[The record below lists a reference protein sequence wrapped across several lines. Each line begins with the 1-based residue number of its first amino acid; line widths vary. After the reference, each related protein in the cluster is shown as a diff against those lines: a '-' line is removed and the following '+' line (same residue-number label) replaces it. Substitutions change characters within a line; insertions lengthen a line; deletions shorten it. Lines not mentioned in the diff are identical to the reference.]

1 LPQIDERRKSANSL
15 FAGLEWLS
23 TSVVLLDVT
32 GCVAYINQAA
42 EQMFGLSAR
51 TILSQNF
58 AKQFANS
65 GTIERLLD
73 DAARNAFEQRRQEIV
88 LERLNMEALSLICT
102 ASVVHSQVGFLVLE
116 FSEIEQR
123 AKLAHDEH
131 MTELANANRELV
143 RNLAHEIKNPLGGI
157 RGAAQLL
164 EQELPSANQREYT
177 QVIIKEAARLQA
189 LVDRL
194 LAPHRRAPQRNLVN
208 IHEVCER
215 VRSVSLAQHPVG
227 ILFIRD
233 YDASI
238 PEFLGD
244 REQLI
249 QVLLNLVQN
258 AIQAM
263 HASGEIRLKTRVG
276 RQLTIAR
283 KRCKLALEL
292 HVVDSGPGVPE
303 EIRSRIFFPLVSG
316 REGGSGLGLSL
327 VQSFVQQ
334 SGGTIEFES
343 APGRTD
349 FKILLPMEFN

>member
-1 LPQIDERRKSANSL
+1 LHEQNERRTSASSL
-15 FAGLEWLS
+15 FAGLDWLS
-23 TSVVLLDVT
+23 TSAVLLNVT
-32 GCVAYINQAA
+32 GQVVFLNQAA
-42 EQMFGLSAR
+42 EQMFGISVR
-51 TILSQNF
+51 TSMGQVF
-58 AKQFANS
+58 AKQFANPS
-65 GTIERLLD
+65 VLEQLLA
-73 DAARNAFEQRRQEIV
+73 DAFGNNYEQRRQEIV
-88 LERLNMEALSLICT
+88 LERLNADPISLICT
-102 ASVVHSQVGFLVLE
+102 ASLVHSQIGFLMLE
-116 FSEIEQR
+116 FSELEQR

-131 MTELANANRELV
+131 MSELANANRELV

-164 EQELPSANQREYT
+164 EQELPSAGQREYT

-215 VRSVSLAQHPVG
+215 VRSVSLAQHPNG
-227 ILFIRD
+227 IVFIRD

-303 EIRSRIFFPLVSG
+303 EIRSRVFFPLVSG

-327 VQSFVQQ
+327 AQSFVQQ

>member
-1 LPQIDERRKSANSL
+1 MSFAPERRKAPHSL
-15 FAGLEWLS
+15 LAGLDWLS
-23 TSVVLLDVT
+23 TSVITLDVHGQIT
-32 GCVAYINQAA
+32 FLNQAA
-42 EQMFGLSAR
+42 EQVFGLSLR
-51 TILSQNF
+51 SCLGLRF
-58 AKQFANS
+58 AKHFANGS
-65 GTIERLLD
+65 VIDELLA
-73 DAARNAFEQRRQEIV
+73 DANQNLFEQRREELG
-88 LERLNMEALSLICT
+88 LERLNAEPLSLICT
-102 ASVVHSQVGFLVLE
+102 AVILRSEIGFVLLE
-116 FSEIEQR
+116 FAEIEHR
-123 AKLAHDEH
+123 TKLVHDEH

-164 EQELPSANQREYT
+164 ESELPTAAQREYT

-194 LAPHRRAPQRNLVN
+194 LAPHRRAPQRVLVN

-215 VRSVSLAQHPVG
+215 VRSVSLAQHRNG
-227 ILFIRD
+227 IVFIRD

-249 QVLLNLVQN
+249 QVVLNLVQN
-258 AIQAM
+258 AIHAM
-263 HASGEIRLKTRVG
+263 HANGEIRLKTRVL

-283 KRCKLALEL
+283 KRYKLALEL
-292 HVVDSGPGVPE
+292 HVIDSGPGVPE
-303 EIRSRIFFPLVSG
+303 EIRSRLFFPLVSG

-327 VQSFVQQ
+327 AQSFVQQ

-349 FKILLPMEFN
+349 FKVLLPMEFN

>member
-1 LPQIDERRKSANSL
+1 LQETNERRKSASSL
-15 FAGLEWLS
+15 FAGLDWLS
-23 TSVVLLDVT
+23 TSVVLLNAAGHV
-32 GCVAYINQAA
+32 VFLNQAG

-51 TILSQNF
+51 TSVGQIF
-58 AKQFANS
+58 AKQFANTS
-65 GTIERLLD
+65 TIENLLN
-73 DAARNAFEQRRQEIV
+73 DASQNTFEQRRQEIV
-88 LERLNMEALSLICT
+88 LERLNMDALSLICT
-102 ASVVHSQVGFLVLE
+102 ASVVHSQVGFLMLE

-131 MTELANANRELV
+131 MSELANANRELV

-164 EQELPSANQREYT
+164 EQELPSASQREYT

-215 VRSVSLAQHPVG
+215 VRSVSLAQHPAG

-292 HVVDSGPGVPE
+292 HVIDSGPGVPE

-327 VQSFVQQ
+327 AQSFVQQ

-349 FKILLPMEFN
+349 FKVLLPMEFN